1 MQIKGNWLGTRPR
14 MRGLLLVIL
23 LLMGCIQRTPVTPPA
38 PTTQPAPSA
47 AISVAGNYDTAV
59 TLAENSCGEV
69 TVAAMPTQ
77 VEHEPGTPSLFLTHA
92 GNRFSGTLQSDAT
105 FSTDPLVLHGGSDT
119 YTVTVQGQF
128 ALTGFEAQTTVA
140 VQQTRAPQ
148 SCQYTVAWVGTK
160 QGPPNIIP

>member
-1 MQIKGNWLGTRPR
+1 MRIKGNWLGTYPR
-14 MRGLLLVIL
+14 MRGLLLVML
-23 LLMGCIQRTPVTPPA
+23 LLMGCIQRAPITPPA
-38 PTTQPAPSA
+38 PTAQPALNP

-77 VEHEPGTPSLFLTHA
+77 VEHEPGTSPLFLTHA
-92 GNRFSGTLQSDAT
+92 GNRFSGALQPDAT
-105 FSTDPLVLHGGSDT
+105 FSTDPLVLHSGSET

-128 ALTGFEAQTTVA
+128 ALTGFDAQTTVA

-160 QGPPNIIP
+160 QGPLNVIP